1 MMGKRIDMVG
11 QKIGRLTVV
20 ELDTEKTAQ
29 LKSAFW
35 FCKCECGNIKSIN
48 GSKLRSGITKS
59 CGCLRKEQAGK
70 NTAKNL
76 VGQTF
81 GRLKVL
87 KDTGERVNNRIIWLC
102 QCECGNIHK
111 VSTNDLTSGNT
122 SSCGCLHKEITS
134 SISAKDLTN
143 QQFGLLTAL
152 YPTEKRT
159 DNKIVWHCK
168 CKCGNEY
175 ETNSHHLLSGHTN
188 SCGCLKKS
196 VGELFIKEIL
206 LKNNIDFQMEY
217 SFPNLKS
224 EKNYLLRY
232 DFYLPSFNRLI
243 EFDGEQHYFNSG
255 NWGNCKETQQ
265 RDKIKN
271 EYALKN
277 NISLVRIPYWERK
290 NITLEMLL
298 GDKYLIKE

>member
-1 MMGKRIDMVG
+1 M
-11 QKIGRLTVV
+11 
-20 ELDTEKTAQ
+20 
-29 LKSAFW
+29 
-35 FCKCECGNIKSIN
+35 
-48 GSKLRSGITKS
+48 
-59 CGCLRKEQAGK
+59 
-70 NTAKNL
+70 
-76 VGQTF
+76 
-81 GRLKVL
+81 
-87 KDTGERVNNRIIWLC
+87 
-102 QCECGNIHK
+102 
-111 VSTNDLTSGNT
+111 
-122 SSCGCLHKEITS
+122 
-134 SISAKDLTN
+134 SAKDLTN

-175 ETNSHHLLSGHTN
+175 ETSSHQLLSGHTN

-243 EFDGEQHYFNSG
+243 EFDGE
-255 NWGNCKETQQ
+255 
-265 RDKIKN
+265 
-271 EYALKN
+271 
-277 NISLVRIPYWERK
+277 
-290 NITLEMLL
+290 
-298 GDKYLIKE
+298 